1 MSERFNQ
8 LLDREIIW
16 ELLDPNAVV
25 YLTLVLIIFYV
36 GKKAYDLL
44 TPYDLNY
51 ELLEADNKAVAVSLS
66 GYLFG
71 LGIILW
77 GVLGDS
83 PEKLM
88 ASKSAFYMDLMDTAV
103 WGGIGIVLLQIARII
118 NDKLILN
125 RFDNIKEIVKDRNI
139 GTGAV
144 QCGAFIGSALMIRA
158 SLIGGDENYLTSIG
172 FALIFFVLGQLG
184 FFVYTKFYQFVTSY
198 DIHEEIEKDN
208 VAAGVAFGMS
218 LIAVGVLISGYIVK
232 HDSIL
237 GLGIWFILGTF
248 LLLIVRLLVDKIILP
263 GRLLD
268 NEIKQDQNWGA
279 AIIEG
284 SAAIIF
290 AFVLNTAF

>member
-44 TPYDLNY
+44 TPYDLNH

-88 ASKSAFYMDLMDTAV
+88 ASKSEFYMDLMDTAV

-125 RFDNIKEIVKDRNI
+125 RFDNIKEIVNDRNI

-208 VAAGVAFGMS
+208 VASGVAFGMS
-218 LIAVGVLISGYIVK
+218 LIAVGVLISGYMVK

-237 GLGIWFILGTF
+237 GLGIWFIIGTF